1 MCDLVL
7 EQLLLDIVLEVLN
20 HAILPHD
27 LVLHL
32 IGCLGQTFLS
42 HSQIVHDQNQVL
54 IDSIEVFLL
63 RAHLICL
70 FVKFLDLDLLRANV
84 TLQLLDLVVENEL
97 KLFQLL
103 NLLLKLPNLD
113 ILLIDRGNPRLV
125 LLLARMDV
133 LLDFLLLHQ
142 FVLKLVL
149 LLLQILRFVTA
160 LHVL

>member
-1 MCDLVL
+1 MLLGLLLELLLESFHIVFNLGALLVIDLVNVGGSRVADPLIQHPCSVQTHHALLELLVRDLVL
-7 EQLLLDIVLEVLN
+7 EQLLLDVVLEVFN

-84 TLQLLDLVVENEL
+84 SLQLLDLVVENEL
-97 KLFQLL
+97 KLF
-103 NLLLKLPNLD
+103 
-113 ILLIDRGNPRLV
+113 
-125 LLLARMDV
+125 
-133 LLDFLLLHQ
+133 
-142 FVLKLVL
+142 
-149 LLLQILRFVTA
+149 
-160 LHVL
+160 